1 MPSGSSARPRR
12 VARAASDT
20 HLPETAKAGEAK
32 RRFVLQVIHPGLAGL
47 TDGTVSTLTPA
58 FAAHNLWN
66 TFLVG
71 LAASLDAGISTGF
84 TKALKGDGKLPGR
97 GTPLMRGL
105 TTVANCI
112 GHIVPSLH

>member
-71 LAASLDAGISTGF
+71 LAASLDAGISIGF
-84 TKALKGDGKLPGR
+84 ARLSRAT
-97 GTPLMRGL
+97 
-105 TTVANCI
+105 ANCP
-112 GHIVPSLH
+112 GAARHSCAAS